1 MLKKMILS
9 AMAVMAVAAVAAPA
23 ASATWTHEG
32 VALTTG
38 QNPIEGFHGTAEFN
52 SEELGGGVHCNNATA
67 FIEMT
72 GGTTDGHVEFEV
84 DNPSSCTV
92 TGAIAAICGEHS
104 LTNAELAFPA
114 TAQIVTNGSGQS
126 VIQVSNIALV
136 DEFGECLTLVLE
148 GEVTATPSPNSK
160 AISSVSLSGELE
172 SLFGP
177 VVVNGTLNAENPGTY
192 GIDAI

>member
-1 MLKKMILS
+1 MLKKMILL
-9 AMAVMAVAAVAAPA
+9 AMAVMAIAAVAAPA

-32 VALTTG
+32 VAIG
-38 QNPIEGFHGTAEFN
+38 ANAEEGFHGTFEYS
-52 SEELGGGVHCNNATA
+52 SEELGGGVHCSEATA

-72 GGTTDGHVEFEV
+72 AGTTDGHVELFV
-84 DNPSSCTV
+84 DNPGSCTV
-92 TGAIAAICGEHS
+92 SGAIAAICGAHS

-126 VIQVSNIALV
+126 VINISNIAFV
-136 DEFGECLTLVLE
+136 EEFGECLTLVLE
-148 GEVTATPSPNSK
+148 GELTATPNNSK

-177 VVVNGTLNAENPGTY
+177 VVKNGTLNAEHPGTY